1 MIREEGES
9 TRQVEKLEDKL
20 SDGREDS
27 LEKVKSCKNR
37 VKNNARHEKV

>member
-9 TRQVEKLEDKL
+9 TRKVEKLEDKL
-20 SDGREDS
+20 SDELG
-27 LEKVKSCKNR
+27 KVKLCKNR